1 MRFKFRFII
10 INRLLWLFLSLIA
23 LFFIMTLGI
32 LWFFKIDV
40 TAQGSGVVKCRNW
53 IDIKPQISG
62 IIHEMRVEEGKWVEP
77 GDLLFALDDREQKLN
92 AAAAELDIEE
102 LKISISK
109 IKSRLIQAKSTITEE
124 IDAAGANLRAAA
136 AKRRI
141 ITKGPKPE
149 EIALARTR
157 IKRFEIQFEKAKRDY
172 KKKKRAFSKNLISQQ
187 ELDIIAHR
195 KELAE
200 VDLEMTNLELKLL
213 LNKYDIDQAVI
224 ALAEEDRYRA
234 IFNNTLARENELD
247 ILRNELKSAKKSMV
261 QKEKELALL
270 QEHVTQTRI
279 EAPVEGYV
287 LTHDTEHLAGKA
299 VVKGEV
305 VLRIGD
311 SRDYVIDCRISE
323 NDFPLI
329 AFGQEAKV
337 QIKPFPRGEY
347 KLFKAKVIQVG
358 ADINSTGS
366 GNILNSM
373 AGAYGMGGN
382 PGSSKGGFFPVIL
395 DLEKPYVIHIYDDL
409 YEIKPG
415 FSAEV
420 EIVIRKERMLSFLLR
435 RILRIKGRLTPD
447 NIHL

>member
-1 MRFKFRFII
+1 
-10 INRLLWLFLSLIA
+10 
-23 LFFIMTLGI
+23 MTMGI
-32 LWFFKIDV
+32 LWLFKIDV
-40 TAQGSGVVKCRNW
+40 TAHGSGVVKCRRW

-62 IIHEMRVEEGKWVEP
+62 ILHEMRVKEGQWVEL
-77 GDLLFALDDREQKLN
+77 GDLLFTLEDREQKLN

-102 LKISISK
+102 LKISIAK
-109 IKSRLIQAKSTITEE
+109 IKSRLNQAIVTIAEE
-124 IDAAGANLRAAA
+124 IDAAGANLRAAGA
-136 AKRRI
+136 NCRI
-141 ITKGPKPE
+141 VTKGPKPE
-149 EIALARTR
+149 EITLARTR
-157 IKRFEIQFEKAKRDY
+157 IRRFKIQLEKAKRDY
-172 KKKKRAFSKNLISQQ
+172 KKKKRAFSKKLISQQ

-200 VDLEMTNLELKLL
+200 VDLEMTNTELKLL
-213 LNKYDIDQAVI
+213 LNKYDVDQIAM

-234 IFNNTLARENELD
+234 IFNKTLARENELD
-247 ILRNELKSAKKSMV
+247 ILRNELISAKKSMV
-261 QKEKELALL
+261 QKEKKLALL
-270 QEHVTQTRI
+270 KEHVTLTRI

-311 SRDYVIDCRISE
+311 SREYIIDCRISE

-329 AFGQEAKV
+329 ALGQEAKV

-347 KLFKAKVIQVG
+347 KLFKAKVVQVG
-358 ADINSTGS
+358 ADIDGTGS
-366 GNILNSM
+366 QGIPNSM
-373 AGAYGMGGN
+373 AGAYGLTGN

-395 DLEKPYVIHIYDDL
+395 DLEKPYMIHIYDDL
-409 YEIKPG
+409 YEVKPG

-420 EIVIRKERMLSFLLR
+420 EIITRKERMMTFLLR
-435 RILRIKGRLTPD
+435 RILRIKGKLTPD